1 MPRVEDSTTT
11 STTDP
16 IPVPAVA
23 AKYVPPTPAAVASPP
38 PTTTTTTTT
47 TVPPAP
53 PPRPPANEE
62 TGEASWYWAAAG
74 TCASPGLAFGTVV
87 TVTDLSDAL
96 STTCTVDDR
105 GPAVAGRII
114 DLSEETFSQL
124 TSTAEGVIEVR
135 ISW

>member
-1 MPRVEDSTTT
+1 VEDSTTT

-16 IPVPAVA
+16 APVPAVA
-23 AKYVPPTPAAVASPP
+23 AKYVPPTPVAVTSPP
-38 PTTTTTTTT
+38 STTTTTTTT
-47 TVPPAP
+47 PPPPPPPPPAY
-53 PPRPPANEE
+53 EQI
-62 TGEASWYWAAAG
+62 GEASWYWAPAG
-74 TCASPGLAFGTVV
+74 TCASPSLAFGTVV
-87 TVTDLSDAL
+87 RVTDLSDGL

>member
-1 MPRVEDSTTT
+1 VEGSTTT

-16 IPVPAVA
+16 APVPAVA
-23 AKYVPPTPAAVASPP
+23 AKYVPPTPVAVASPP

-47 TVPPAP
+47 TPPPPPAY
-53 PPRPPANEE
+53 EQ
-62 TGEASWYWAAAG
+62 TGEASWYWAPAG

-87 TVTDLSDAL
+87 RVTDLSDGL